1 MSVPVY
7 KWSIIVRLGG
17 GKLVYSA
24 IYANNMLEA
33 KDLAE
38 EQYGA
43 GRVTVMQRIS

>member
-17 GKLVYSA
+17 KQIYSV
-24 IYANNMLEA
+24 IYANNLLEA

-38 EQYGA
+38 QQYGA
-43 GRVTVMQRIS
+43 GRVQVLNRLT

>member
-17 GKLVYSA
+17 GQLVHSA

-33 KDLAE
+33 KGLAE
-38 EQYGA
+38 AQYGV
-43 GRVTVMQRIS
+43 GRVMVMQRIS

>member
-7 KWSIIVRLGG
+7 KWSIIVRLGD

-24 IYANNMLEA
+24 IYANNLLEA

-43 GRVTVMQRIS
+43 GRVQVLHRL

>member
-1 MSVPVY
+1 MSVPIY

-24 IYANNMLEA
+24 IYANNLLEA

-38 EQYGA
+38 EQYGI
-43 GRVTVMQRIS
+43 GRVQVLHKL

>member
-24 IYANNMLEA
+24 IYANNLLEA

-38 EQYGA
+38 EHYGT
-43 GRVTVMQRIS
+43 GRVQVLHRL